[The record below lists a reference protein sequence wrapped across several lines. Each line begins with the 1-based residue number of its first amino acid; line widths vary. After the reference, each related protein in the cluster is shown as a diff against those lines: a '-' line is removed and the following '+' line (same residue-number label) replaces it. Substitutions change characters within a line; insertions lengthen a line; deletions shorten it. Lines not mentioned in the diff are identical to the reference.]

1 MGGRRDHDETM
12 KSTYRVLALLIAL
25 GAAVQAMSIA
35 LGFFIVLKNKRI
47 GENIGL
53 ELHSVVGMM
62 VIPLIAL
69 ILLIVSFFA
78 GIAGGVKWAAIIF
91 GLVVLQVLLA
101 FGAVGAPAVGALHG
115 LNALALMA
123 VAGIAGSRVAKQ
135 SAPSAASSEAAT

>member
-1 MGGRRDHDETM
+1 MM

-25 GAAVQAMSIA
+25 GVAVQAMSIS
-35 LGFFIVLKNKRI
+35 LGFFIVLKNKSI

-53 ELHSVVGMM
+53 ELHSVVGQM

-69 ILLIVSFFA
+69 VLLIVSFFA

-101 FGAVGAPAVGALHG
+101 FAALGAPVVGALHG
-115 LNALALMA
+115 LNALAVIA

-135 SAPSAASSEAAT
+135 AAPSPTSTGATT